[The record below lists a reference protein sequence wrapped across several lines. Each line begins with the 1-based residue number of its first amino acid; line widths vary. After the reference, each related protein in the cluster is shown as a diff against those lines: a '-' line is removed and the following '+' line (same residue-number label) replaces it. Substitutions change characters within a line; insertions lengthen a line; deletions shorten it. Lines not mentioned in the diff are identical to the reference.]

1 MWFTVSHQDGSRI
14 LTAMLQPEMYNLNV
28 ESVVR
33 FRFAHTVV
41 SSRIANPANIS
52 QEVSFSAVLPQT
64 AFITGFLM

>member
-1 MWFTVSHQDGSRI
+1 
-14 LTAMLQPEMYNLNV
+14 MLQPEMYNLNV

>member
-1 MWFTVSHQDGSRI
+1 
-14 LTAMLQPEMYNLNV
+14 MYYLHV

-33 FRFAHTVV
+33 YRFAHTVI

-64 AFITGFLM
+64 AFISGFIM